1 MIISNTSM
9 KHRGKDGRMN
19 KVGEKLNLK
28 SRQEKGIKSSIKK
41 EGREGKEKNNEARR
55 ETPSVCGNKRVPQLS
70 GRLNMNGTKQN
81 EGFET
86 LRVLAILLATVA

>member
-1 MIISNTSM
+1 M
-9 KHRGKDGRMN
+9 DG
-19 KVGEKLNLK
+19 GGW
-28 SRQEKGIKSSIKK
+28 SK
-41 EGREGKEKNNEARR
+41 EENNEVTR
-55 ETPSVCGNKRVPQLS
+55 ETPLVCGNKRVLLLS

>member
-1 MIISNTSM
+1 M
-9 KHRGKDGRMN
+9 KKYKQHLGTEWNKGR
-19 KVGEKLNLK
+19 
-28 SRQEKGIKSSIKK
+28 
-41 EGREGKEKNNEARR
+41 KEKNNEEG
-55 ETPSVCGNKRVPQLS
+55 ETPSVCGNKRVPLLS

>member
-1 MIISNTSM
+1 LKIVCKEVDM
-9 KHRGKDGRMN
+9 KNN
-19 KVGEKLNLK
+19 KLQVGEEWN
-28 SRQEKGIKSSIKK
+28 K
-41 EGREGKEKNNEARR
+41 ERKEKNNKVRR
-55 ETPSVCGNKRVPQLS
+55 ETPSVCGNKRVPLLS

>member
-1 MIISNTSM
+1 MGQKADM
-9 KHRGKDGRMN
+9 KNN
-19 KVGEKLNLK
+19 KE
-28 SRQEKGIKSSIKK
+28 
-41 EGREGKEKNNEARR
+41 REGAERNKGGKVSKEKNNEVRR
-55 ETPSVCGNKRVPQLS
+55 ETPSVCGNKRVPLLS

>member
-1 MIISNTSM
+1 MCFLQ
-9 KHRGKDGRMN
+9 
-19 KVGEKLNLK
+19 KLNL
-28 SRQEKGIKSSIKK
+28 RNNQDQEWAERNNRGKVS
-41 EGREGKEKNNEARR
+41 KEKNNEVRR
-55 ETPSVCGNKRVPQLS
+55 ETPSVYCNKRVPLLS

>member
-1 MIISNTSM
+1 MIRL
-9 KHRGKDGRMN
+9 KKRKG
-19 KVGEKLNLK
+19 LK
-28 SRQEKGIKSSIKK
+28 SLTIVSCKIIKK
-41 EGREGKEKNNEARR
+41 GERGEERGAKGGKVSKEKNNEVRR
-55 ETPSVCGNKRVPQLS
+55 ETPSVCGNKRVPLLS

>member
-1 MIISNTSM
+1 M
-9 KHRGKDGRMN
+9 KNN
-19 KVGEKLNLK
+19 KE
-28 SRQEKGIKSSIKK
+28 
-41 EGREGKEKNNEARR
+41 REGAERNNGRKVSKEKNNELRR
-55 ETPSVCGNKRVPQLS
+55 ETPSVCGNKRVPLHS

>member
-1 MIISNTSM
+1 MLAKKADM
-9 KHRGKDGRMN
+9 KNNKLQSSAEWNKERKERNN
-19 KVGEKLNLK
+19 KV
-28 SRQEKGIKSSIKK
+28 
-41 EGREGKEKNNEARR
+41 RR
-55 ETPSVCGNKRVPQLS
+55 ETPSVCGNKRVPLLS

>member
-1 MIISNTSM
+1 M
-9 KHRGKDGRMN
+9 KNNKEQEGGRREQ
-19 KVGEKLNLK
+19 G
-28 SRQEKGIKSSIKK
+28 K
-41 EGREGKEKNNEARR
+41 EGKSEEKNNEVGRK
-55 ETPSVCGNKRVPQLS
+55 TPSVCGNKRVPLLS